1 MNIVI
6 GKANE
11 LASVCGHKE
20 LEVTHISEMV
30 PLWFLHVHLIVLRH
44 LDLPCRTSDNMTLR
58 KQLQRNL
65 DDLSLDILNIDLDHI
80 KADDILKGDIMALK
94 NLLEVYHSLLMAL
107 HNRKSMYSKI
117 DQDFDVKL
125 FKNGKRKGLL
135 KFVDDIPEPKVEK
148 DPRSKLRTLEEAF
161 LKELQAQER
170 KQAHKEQIRQKAAA
184 MNTMSEMKTNIAK
197 TRKAEATSKEQ
208 VRSMLLKRQDEEDR
222 LLKQMIKES
231 EKIRKET
238 FRAAQRQRKEE
249 ETKQIEVETLKL
261 EAETNYLR
269 DQFELRKEALM
280 KQTLK
285 LEAET
290 NYLRDQFELRKEALK
305 KRKEEYDLR
314 QKAKRDD
321 ERQRKRDEK
330 QASRDKIQ
338 KAAK

>member
-11 LASVCGHKE
+11 LASVCSHKE

-44 LDLPCRTSDNMTLR
+44 LDLPSRTSDNMTLR

-65 DDLSLDILNIDLDHI
+65 DDLSFDILNIDLDHI

-107 HNRKSMYSKI
+107 YNRKSVYSKI

-125 FKNGKRKGLL
+125 FKNGKRKGWL
-135 KFVDDIPEPKVEK
+135 KFVDDIPEPRVEK

-170 KQAHKEQIRQKAAA
+170 KQAHKKQIRQKAAA

-197 TRKAEATSKEQ
+197 TRKAEASSKEQ
-208 VRSMLLKRQDEEDR
+208 VRSVLLKRQDEEDR

-238 FRAAQRQRKEE
+238 FREAQRQRKEE
-249 ETKQIEVETLKL
+249 ETKQIEVETL
-261 EAETNYLR
+261 R
-269 DQFELRKEALM
+269 
-280 KQTLK
+280 

-338 KAAK
+338 KAAKRIEN

>member
-44 LDLPCRTSDNMTLR
+44 LDLPSRTSDNMTLR

-65 DDLSLDILNIDLDHI
+65 DDLSFDILNIDLDHI
-80 KADDILKGDIMALK
+80 KADDILKGVIMALK

-107 HNRKSMYSKI
+107 YNRKSVYSKI

-161 LKELQAQER
+161 VKELQAQER

-238 FRAAQRQRKEE
+238 FREAQRQRKEE
-249 ETKQIEVETLKL
+249 ETKQIEVETL
-261 EAETNYLR
+261 R
-269 DQFELRKEALM
+269 
-280 KQTLK
+280 

-314 QKAKRDD
+314 QKTKRDD

-338 KAAK
+338 KAAKRIDN